1 MQKYFKFIYPIL
13 VFIALIFIYSIIE
26 TLITDILVYTYQIWF
41 DFFINSNGQ
50 ELLRQ
55 VEIQSKESGVITFLT
70 AFIDL
75 SNISKSPVK
84 NIDIEL
90 FNEIAL
96 PLIFFVAAVF
106 SFVNRTNYKQV
117 LLFFIILFILLW
129 FKNIIIIYD
138 NYTHPDYI
146 LKDLI
151 FPFKQIV
158 YYTNSIL
165 QKVGTSFSMMVSVV
179 IVVVFVTFNTN
190 LIKNITQNS

>member
-1 MQKYFKFIYPIL
+1 MKKYLKYFLPL
-13 VFIALIFIYSIIE
+13 LIFIFSIGLYFLLE
-26 TLITDILVYTYQIWF
+26 NVLLDILAYTYQSWF

-55 VEIQSKESGVITFLT
+55 VEVNVNQIGELSFLT

-84 NIDIEL
+84 NVEVNI

-96 PLIFFVAAVF
+96 PIIFFISSIF
-106 SFVNRTNYKQV
+106 ILINKSNYKQ
-117 LLFFIILFILLW
+117 FIVYFFILLLLLW
-129 FKNIIIIYD
+129 LKNIIIIYD
-138 NYTHPDYI
+138 NFTHPDYI

-158 YYTNSIL
+158 YYVNSIL

-179 IVVVFVTFNTN
+179 SVVAFITFNTN
-190 LIKNITQNS
+190 IIKNLLAK

>member
-1 MQKYFKFIYPIL
+1 MQKYLKFIYPIL
-13 VFIALIFIYSIIE
+13 VFIALIFIYYLVEAI
-26 TLITDILVYTYQIWF
+26 ITDLFIFTYQKWF

-129 FKNIIIIYD
+129 FKNIIVIYD
-138 NYTHPDYI
+138 NYTHPEYI
-146 LKDLI
+146 LKDII
-151 FPFKQIV
+151 FPFKQLV

-165 QKVGTSFSMMVSVV
+165 QKVGTSFSMMISVIFVV
-179 IVVVFVTFNTN
+179 IFITLKTEI
-190 LIKNITQNS
+190 LGKIIKN